1 MKRLISILLAL
12 AVTAGAAWAQKFA
25 LPVGGYDGTRLLLI
39 GNSFTYFHD
48 CDSMLLQ
55 IARSQDMDI
64 RLGEFLKGG
73 QTFGQHLNLPRTS
86 EAIAAG
92 QYHFAFIQDM
102 SINAALYSRDG
113 RKDVLANTV
122 ELKRRILQASP
133 DCQIILERTW
143 SFEGGDAGGFGD
155 TATLDR
161 HIAAGTARIA
171 RKADLWLSPIGV
183 GFNTVRDER
192 PDINLFEPDA
202 KHQSAMG
209 SYLKCCINYL
219 VLTGKPFTGD
229 VATCG
234 VDPEIAAYLRTVA
247 EKTVLG
253 HEKEYRIRRR

>member
-1 MKRLISILLAL
+1 MKRLFTLLLAL
-12 AVTAGAAWAQKFA
+12 AVAGGAARAQKFA
-25 LPVGGYDGTRLLLI
+25 LPEGGYDGRRILLV

-55 IARSQDMDI
+55 IARSQGLDL

-92 QYHFAFIQDM
+92 SYRFAFIQDQ
-102 SINAALYSRDG
+102 SSNAARFSRDK

-133 DCQIILERTW
+133 DCQVILERTW
-143 SFEGGDAGGFGD
+143 SFEGEDYAGFGSL
-155 TATLDR
+155 ANLDL
-161 HIAAGTARIA
+161 HIGKGAAEIA
-171 RKADLWLSPIGV
+171 RKAGLWLSPIGI
-183 GFNTVRDER
+183 GFNTVRAER

-202 KHQSAMG
+202 KHQSAAG

-219 VLTGKPFTGD
+219 VLTGKPFQGE

-234 VDPEIAAYLRTVA
+234 VAPETAASLQKVA
-247 EKTVLG
+247 ERTVLG
-253 HEKEYRIRRR
+253 HEKEYRIKR

>member
-1 MKRLISILLAL
+1 MKRLFVLLLLSIS
-12 AVTAGAAWAQKFA
+12 VTCGTAWAQKFA
-25 LPVGGYDGTRLLLI
+25 LPEGGYNGTRVLLV

-55 IARSQDMDI
+55 ISRSQGLDI

-92 QYHFAFIQDM
+92 SYRFAFIQDQ
-102 SINAALYSRDG
+102 SSNAARFSRDK

-133 DCQIILERTW
+133 DCQVILERTW
-143 SFEGGDAGGFGD
+143 SFEGEDYAGFGSL
-155 TATLDR
+155 ANLDL
-161 HIAAGTARIA
+161 HIGKGAAEIA
-171 RKADLWLSPIGV
+171 RKAGLWLSPIGI
-183 GFNTVRDER
+183 GFNTVRAER

-202 KHQSAMG
+202 KHQSAAG

-219 VLTGKPFTGD
+219 VLTGKPFQGE

-234 VDPEIAAYLRTVA
+234 VAPETAAYLQKVA
-247 EKTVLG
+247 ERTVLG
-253 HEKEYRIRRR
+253 HEKEYRIKR